1 MLGRAHMG
9 QQRKKQESNNRLPKG
24 RGGRHGNSDVHI
36 VTHVAE
42 RRGRVER
49 SQRDRSV
56 GAINTSFTLL
66 EKAMAPHSRTLA
78 WRIPWMGE
86 PGGLPSVGSHRV
98 RHD

>member
-42 RRGRVER
+42 RRGRVGR
-49 SQRDRSV
+49 SQREGSV
-56 GAINTSFTLL
+56 AAINTSCTLFHERQEQRPRERL
-66 EKAMAPHSRTLA
+66 SQSAGHNQGDIKL
-78 WRIPWMGE
+78 
-86 PGGLPSVGSHRV
+86 
-98 RHD
+98 DK

>member
-1 MLGRAHMG
+1 MG

-56 GAINTSFTLL
+56 GAINTSFTLFHERQEQRPRERL
-66 EKAMAPHSRTLA
+66 SQSAGHNEGDMEVDK
-78 WRIPWMGE
+78 
-86 PGGLPSVGSHRV
+86 
-98 RHD
+98 